1 MDDGDIRIG
10 SAERAEALAA
20 LAEHH
25 AAGRLDANDY
35 EDRRGKATDA
45 LVRRELIALFVD
57 LPEPRP
63 HLAPAAG
70 PVGAV
75 GSGASGVPQTS
86 VPARH
91 VSRPPLQS
99 KVARTMVSLSPFIG
113 IGAFFLTKSWL
124 AFLLIP
130 VIAILAR
137 ALDN

>member
-1 MDDGDIRIG
+1 MDDDGDIRIG
-10 SAERAEALAA
+10 SAEREEALAA

-45 LVRRELIALFVD
+45 IVRRDLTSLFTD

-63 HLAPAAG
+63 TFRPAAG
-70 PVGAV
+70 AGVARPRGK
-75 GSGASGVPQTS
+75 GSVT
-86 VPARH
+86 
-91 VSRPPLQS
+91 QS
-99 KVARTMVSLSPFIG
+99 KVARTLVSLSPFIA
-113 IGAFFLTKSWL
+113 IAAFFLTRSWL

-137 ALDN
+137 ALDD